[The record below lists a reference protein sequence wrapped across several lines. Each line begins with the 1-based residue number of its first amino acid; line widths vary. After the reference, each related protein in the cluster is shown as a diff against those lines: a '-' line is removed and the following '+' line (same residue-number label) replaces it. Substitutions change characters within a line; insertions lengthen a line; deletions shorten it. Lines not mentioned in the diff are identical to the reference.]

1 MDEIAL
7 ALVCTRGRVAEQLR
21 FARALATRL
30 PATRDLLAAGLIDG
44 YQAWLIYDSIS
55 RLVDPANV
63 PGVEAAILTE
73 APGLTGRCYA
83 GDWPD

>member
-1 MDEIAL
+1 
-7 ALVCTRGRVAEQLR
+7 VAEQLR

-44 YQAWLIYDSIS
+44 HPAWLIWDSIS

-63 PGVEAAILTE
+63 LIASANEKHLNAFKELPDA
-73 APGLTGRCYA
+73 TGW
-83 GDWPD
+83 DHPP